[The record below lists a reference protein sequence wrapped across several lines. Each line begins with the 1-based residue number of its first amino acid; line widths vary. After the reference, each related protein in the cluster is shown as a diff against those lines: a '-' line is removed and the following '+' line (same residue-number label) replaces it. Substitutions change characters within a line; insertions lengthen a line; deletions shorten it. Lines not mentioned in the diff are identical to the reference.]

1 MLEPKLTAKQK
12 AFCHEYA
19 IDKNATQAAIRA
31 GYSKATA
38 HQIAAENLRKPYVK
52 AYLDEL
58 LSRQTERTKITGD
71 KVISELTAIAGFQ
84 LTDVIELSGS
94 KLTIKNSQAW
104 SDTAKRAIESLRID
118 KDGAVHIKAHSKI
131 AALKQL
137 GEHFGVFNDFNAAL
151 ATLSRFGYVMTKGDH
166 DVDKGFT
173 WQPELSAEDEDDE
186 PTAINGWAYP
196 KRNPSGTPG
205 LP

>member
-1 MLEPKLTAKQK
+1 MSAQKAISEPELTTKQK
-12 AFCHEYA
+12 AFCHEYL
-19 IDKNATQAAIRA
+19 IDKNGAAAAIRA
-31 GYSKATA
+31 GYKPDNART
-38 HQIAAENLRKPYVK
+38 IAAQNLAKVSIK
-52 AYLDEL
+52 AYLDQL
-58 LSRQTERTKITGD
+58 LTQQVERTKITGD
-71 KVISELTAIAGFQ
+71 QVISELAAIAGFQ

-173 WQPELSAEDEDDE
+173 WQPELSAEEEDEDDE
-186 PTAINGWAYP
+186 PTASIG
-196 KRNPSGTPG
+196 
-205 LP
+205 